1 MKFLVEQ
8 VEGNID
14 ILMILEPKIDDSF
27 PIGNSVIDG
36 DSSPYRLDRYSN
48 GGGILLYIRKRYPVL
63 GYCCWNGDCRK
74 LLCGAKL
81 A

>member
-1 MKFLVEQ
+1 
-8 VEGNID
+8 
-14 ILMILEPKIDDSF
+14 MILEPKIDDSF

-63 GYCCWNGDCRK
+63 GYCC
-74 LLCGAKL
+74 
-81 A
+81 